1 MKKKILCLSLAVLM
15 IAASFVGCGK
25 KDKATFMIEQ
35 GMENSKD
42 AVTITMYVLAESKV
56 HAEQEARVE
65 DAANLILDPYKIKL
79 DLKYFTEDE
88 YYTTLESNLAEM
100 KSHSGETRETE
111 TPVYTDENGI
121 PKTYYPPNPEYQ
133 VDVFYFSGYDRYKK
147 YSSAG
152 YLSDFSKELTEN
164 AVELKNGISSVLY
177 ESVNTV
183 NGKYDMMPVNTAIGE
198 YTYMLVSK
206 DILKS
211 ENLKTDN
218 IGTLV
223 SDKCAELLASV
234 KQYYPEYIPLYS
246 SEGVLAFDDVKF
258 FGTAA
263 NGYASN
269 DFSILAGTY
278 DDSWTY
284 GKKDAYPVMSGIN
297 ATVEN
302 GNPTAIEQLK
312 RLKSYEFNGYY
323 PTDDNMD
330 KPFAVGYVKGGAE
343 IVDKYSEDY
352 EVVVLDTPTLTTES
366 LYENVMAISKDNTNV
381 KASARVLSELY
392 TNAELINVIAHGV
405 EGENYIDATPAGSA
419 SKVIKPQAKD
429 ERFVYDIDA
438 NKVANTAMVYPTI
451 DEDPAKCDR
460 IRSQNSNAKAD
471 LLLGY
476 TLYGSSKLDAMTKI
490 NEYSAAAYAKIVAAK
505 NQAELD
511 AVLADIA
518 KTLESDDVKK
528 IFDKGGIYDEYM
540 KWLTAKGIYAT
551 EETK

>member
-35 GMENSKD
+35 GMENSKE

-56 HAEQEARVE
+56 HADQEARVE
-65 DAANLILDPYKIKL
+65 NAANLILDPYKIKL

-88 YYTTLESNLAEM
+88 YYTTLETNLAEM
-100 KSHSGETRETE
+100 KAHSGETRETE
-111 TPVYTDENGI
+111 APVYTDENGI
-121 PKTYYPPNPEYQ
+121 PKTYYPPNEEYQ

-147 YSSAG
+147 YSSEG
-152 YLSDFSKELTEN
+152 YLADFSKELTEN
-164 AVELKNGISSVLY
+164 ATELKDGISSVLY

-183 NGKYDMMPVNTAIGE
+183 NGKYDMMPVNTAVGE

-206 DILKS
+206 EILKS
-211 ENLKTDN
+211 ENLSTDN
-218 IGTLV
+218 VGTLV
-223 SDKCAELLASV
+223 SSSCADLLASV
-234 KQYYPEYIPLYS
+234 KKYYPDYVPLYS

-263 NGYASN
+263 NGYAS
-269 DFSILAGTY
+269 DEFSILAGTY
-278 DDSWTY
+278 NDSWTY
-284 GKKDAYPVMSGIN
+284 GKKNEYPVMSGIN

-302 GNPTAIEQLK
+302 GNPTVIEQIK

-330 KPFAVGYVKGGAE
+330 KPFAVGYFKGTSE

-352 EVVVLDTPTLTTES
+352 EVVVLDTPTLTTEA
-366 LYENVMAISKDNTNV
+366 LYENVIALSKENTSL

-392 TNAELINVIAHGV
+392 TNEELINVLAHGV
-405 EGENYIDATPAGSA
+405 EGENYIDATPAGSTA
-419 SKVIKPQAKD
+419 KVIKPQAKD
-429 ERFVYDIDA
+429 ERFVYDIDI
-438 NKVANTAMVYPTI
+438 NKVANTSKVYPTV
-451 DEDPAKCDR
+451 DEDPARCER
-460 IRSQNSNAKAD
+460 IRSQNADAKAD

-476 TLYGSSKLDAMTKI
+476 TLYGSSKLDAMKSI
-490 NEYSAAAYAKIVAAK
+490 NEYSAAAYAKILAAK
-505 NQAELD
+505 NEAELD

-518 KTLESDDVKK
+518 KTVEGDDVKK
-528 IFDKGGIYDEYM
+528 IFAGGGVYDEYM
-540 KWLTAKGIYAT
+540 KWLTANKIYVT
-551 EETK
+551 EEKK